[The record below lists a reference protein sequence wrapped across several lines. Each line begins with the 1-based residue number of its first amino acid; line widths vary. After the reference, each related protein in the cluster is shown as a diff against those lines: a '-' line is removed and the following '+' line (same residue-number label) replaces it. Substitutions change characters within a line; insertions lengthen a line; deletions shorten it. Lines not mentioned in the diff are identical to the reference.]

1 MKQHDGYVTGAQT
14 PAIWAGPRAAQHR
27 GTISESGVCTVAVIG
42 FNKVERRVLRRTISA
57 SRDRLPSFRPF
68 DKSLGGWPD
77 IVIVDADLPS
87 AMQAWNRFRR
97 ANSHRACFAPIF
109 VSNHPQLLPP
119 DPYVL
124 ERPIRAEKLFE
135 LLEKAVAE
143 VHGFRPVVVSGV
155 IHTDGAVARAAPGP
169 ANALVVDSCFPVRI
183 QLRKALG
190 SFAARVDFA
199 ETGMRALE
207 LIEQRPYSV
216 VFLDVGLPDE
226 DAYEICGLIKRN
238 PLQQGV
244 VAVMLT
250 KSSSAADQVMGMLAG
265 FDNCLVK
272 PIKPDVLAE
281 LAAELLRPS
290 MVI

>member
-1 MKQHDGYVTGAQT
+1 
-14 PAIWAGPRAAQHR
+14 
-27 GTISESGVCTVAVIG
+27 
-42 FNKVERRVLRRTISA
+42 
-57 SRDRLPSFRPF
+57 
-68 DKSLGGWPD
+68 
-77 IVIVDADLPS
+77 
-87 AMQAWNRFRR
+87 
-97 ANSHRACFAPIF
+97 
-109 VSNHPQLLPP
+109 
-119 DPYVL
+119 
-124 ERPIRAEKLFE
+124 
-135 LLEKAVAE
+135 
-143 VHGFRPVVVSGV
+143 VVVSGV